1 MNNSLYLSSFIV
13 LSTLSPLP
21 EKEAVGFSLLLVSGE
36 KTALVEKGGMRR
48 CKIDVRIFA
57 RFFYVAAA

>member
-21 EKEAVGFSLLLVSGE
+21 EKEAVGFSLLFFWG
-36 KTALVEKGGMRR
+36 KTAPVEKRGDETM
-48 CKIDVRIFA
+48 
-57 RFFYVAAA
+57 